1 MRKTALAQMLISA
14 LLFSALAFSGL
25 KTTEAN
31 PFHSPVWEGVSPLA
45 YPEITILTPTENNT
59 SLNSDNLTLTFNANI
74 ESGKANVRTEEGI
87 FPTIETVDFT
97 AYMGQVY
104 YRTSWQQD
112 NITVTLIDDSDPL
125 NICYTINLTNIP
137 EGNQTLTITAVGY
150 GYYPGYKSVI
160 PNYPDDP
167 TSIPVCYNFESA
179 SNCTLG
185 FAVDTTIPQ
194 VSILELNNKIFSDA
208 EVPLSFTV
216 NELPSRTVYSL
227 DGRENVTITGNTT
240 ITELA
245 EGMHSLT
252 VYVMDEAGNI
262 GFQTAY
268 FSVTL
273 FPTALVL
280 GSVLTIVAVSIGL
293 YVYFKKRQRSKG
305 Q

>member
-1 MRKTALAQMLISA
+1 MKKTALAQMLISA
-14 LLFSALAFSGL
+14 LLFSALANSGL

-45 YPEITILTPTENNT
+45 YPEIAILTPTENNT
-59 SLNSDNLTLTFNANI
+59 LLNSDNLTLTFNANI
-74 ESGKANVRTEEGI
+74 ESGKANVRTEGGI

-104 YRTSWQQD
+104 YKTSWQQD

-125 NICYTINLTNIP
+125 NIFYTINLIDIP

-160 PNYPDDP
+160 PNYPEDP
-167 TSIPVCYNFESA
+167 TSIPVCYNFESV
-179 SNCTLG
+179 SNYTLG
-185 FAVDTTIPQ
+185 FAVDTTSPQ

-216 NELPSRTVYSL
+216 SELPSRIVYSL
-227 DGRENVTITGNTT
+227 DGRENVTLTENTT
-240 ITELA
+240 LSGLP
-245 EGMHSLT
+245 EGKHSLA
-252 VYVMDEAGNI
+252 VYASDEAGNT
-262 GFQTAY
+262 GFETVY

-273 FPTALVL
+273 FPITLVVASAIAVAAAVV
-280 GSVLTIVAVSIGL
+280 SVGL
-293 YVYFKKRQRSKG
+293 LVYFKKRKH
-305 Q
+305 